1 MFQRRT
7 RKAVFEPLENRQL
20 LAADLVISG
29 VLARNDTGIVDYNY
43 ETSDWFEIR
52 NRGTSSIDL
61 NGWYVTDDLTNP
73 DRWQIPAVSVLSPGG
88 RLVVFASNKD
98 FTAPNGEFHTN
109 FTFDGSGDA
118 VGLADLSGQLCRDV
132 TLLCSLT

>member
-20 LAADLVISG
+20 LAADLVISE

-52 NRGTSSIDL
+52 NRGTH
-61 NGWYVTDDLTNP
+61 
-73 DRWQIPAVSVLSPGG
+73 R
-88 RLVVFASNKD
+88 
-98 FTAPNGEFHTN
+98 
-109 FTFDGSGDA
+109 
-118 VGLADLSGQLCRDV
+118 
-132 TLLCSLT
+132 